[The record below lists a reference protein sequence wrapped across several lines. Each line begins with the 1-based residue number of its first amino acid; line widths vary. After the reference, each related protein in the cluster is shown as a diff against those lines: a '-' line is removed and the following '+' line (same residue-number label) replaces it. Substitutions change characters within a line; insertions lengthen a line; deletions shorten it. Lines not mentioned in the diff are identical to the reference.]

1 VSWLGNARSGVAIGQ
16 QAPGRLFG
24 LRDGASTVVD
34 GVKLTV
40 SGEVAALGSFPF
52 AQAAP
57 AIRAAFIAQAKDAA
71 FAVWSRRRQNQSLPT
86 LTCQHD
92 DSPQPATVDLT
103 NWLPYL
109 GLG

>member
-1 VSWLGNARSGVAIGQ
+1 VRWLGNARSGIALSQ

-24 LRDGASTVVD
+24 LADGASTVVL

-40 SGEVAALGSFPF
+40 DGEVAPLGSFPF

-57 AIRAAFIAQAKDAA
+57 AIRAAFIAQQKDAA
-71 FAVWSRRRQNQSLPT
+71 FAIWSRRHQNQSLSS
-86 LTCQHD
+86 LTCRHD
-92 DSPQPATVDLT
+92 QPPQPATVDLT